1 MDEIDETSIISEIE
15 SEYRRIDTNWLKL
28 HYNTFALLVVFG
40 FLVECV
46 LGTSLYLSGYIEIPL
61 ERYVLKYIA
70 APLLTNLSLLLA
82 GTMVNH
88 APKLSQSTKTYFVSL
103 LFVCVCFVF
112 YSVHIIFDTLFL
124 IFTLP
129 ILLTVVYGD
138 YTLTSFTSAAAIL
151 LKVVADLYIH
161 WDPKKA
167 DALLDRFEFT
177 RFLISICVLLAFYM
191 ACIVV
196 IRFERAKISA
206 SIEKEIERHQMQ
218 LKLMTDELTGIYNRT
233 ALRSAFQR
241 VEEDE
246 TGTSYA
252 FVMIDLDN
260 FKKLNDTLGHAQGD
274 QCLREF
280 GTVLKTRCTGGAAFR
295 FGGDEFCVLFQN
307 KTTDEI
313 QVICEKIQEDLHKSA
328 LNQAGIL
335 LTASF
340 GIARYQQPMSARDLL
355 QNADAALYHSKKS
368 RDAVCVFEDWEQ
380 LHFCATGEEAVV
392 TRQT

>member
-1 MDEIDETSIISEIE
+1 MNEIDETSIISEIE
-15 SEYRRIDTNWLKL
+15 SEYRRIDTSWLKL
-28 HYNTFALLVVFG
+28 HYNTFALLVGFG

-46 LGTSLYLSGYIEIPL
+46 LGTSLYLSGYIDIPL

-70 APLLTNLSLLLA
+70 VPLFTNLSLLLA
-82 GTMVNH
+82 GTMVIH
-88 APKLSQSTKTYFVSL
+88 APRLSQSKKTYFVSL
-103 LFVCVCFVF
+103 LFVGVCFVF
-112 YSVHIIFDTLFL
+112 YSVHIIFDSLFL
-124 IFTLP
+124 IFTVP

-138 YTLTSFTSAAAIL
+138 YTLTSFTSAAAIT
-151 LKVVADLYIH
+151 LKIVADLYLH
-161 WDPKKA
+161 WDPKRTNPLA
-167 DALLDRFEFT
+167 DRFEFT
-177 RFLISICVLLAFYM
+177 RFLISIFVLFAFYM

-206 SIEKEIERHQMQ
+206 SIQKEIERHQMQ
-218 LKLMTDELTGIYNRT
+218 LKLLTDELTGIYNRT

-241 VEEDE
+241 MEENDE
-246 TGTSYA
+246 GTSYV

-280 GTVLKTRCTGGAAFR
+280 GTTLKTHCIGGAAFR

-307 KTTDEI
+307 KAATEI
-313 QVICEKIQEDLHKSA
+313 KLICEKIQEDLRKSA
-328 LNQAGIL
+328 LNQSGIL

-340 GIARYQQPMSARDLL
+340 GIAHYRHPMSARDLL

-380 LHFCATGEEAVV
+380 LHFCAPSEEHLPLYHN
-392 TRQT
+392 